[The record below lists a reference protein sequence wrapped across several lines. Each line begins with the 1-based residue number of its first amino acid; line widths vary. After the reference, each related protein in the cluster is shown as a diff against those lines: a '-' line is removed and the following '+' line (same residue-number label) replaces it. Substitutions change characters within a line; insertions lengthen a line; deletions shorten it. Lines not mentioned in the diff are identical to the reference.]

1 MFENMVICVEI
12 LLSLDISV
20 NCAQCVKIWLFLK
33 CVQFSEVLCSVSAE
47 AKERRTYITHVSH
60 LSKGRHV
67 LWRRVSL
74 LLNMHKKNKAYRL
87 FSMGMLLVPTRIVLV
102 GTHMPNIFA
111 PTGTQRPDARSITW
125 NTSCLKSLKHI
136 DCHGFK
142 S

>member
-1 MFENMVICVEI
+1 VSMFENMVICVEI

-47 AKERRTYITHVSH
+47 AKERRAYITHVSH

-74 LLNMHKKNKAYRL
+74 LLNMHKKIK
-87 FSMGMLLVPTRIVLV
+87 PTDYS
-102 GTHMPNIFA
+102 P
-111 PTGTQRPDARSITW
+111 
-125 NTSCLKSLKHI
+125 
-136 DCHGFK
+136 
-142 S
+142 